1 MEEEFNPYT
10 AGQAHPTYVDSSA
23 SIAVT
28 PLALGAIL
36 KTNFWVR
43 LVGFVM
49 IGILALSVGSM
60 FLEGKGEDMM
70 VGPGSGFSNV
80 MLLISLI
87 FFITY
92 IIMAIRLF
100 QYSGAIQKLRLSG
113 DTDDLLLVM
122 KAQTK
127 FWKLAGILML
137 VTIAM
142 YVFGVVSFFMLI
154 SRF

>member
-70 VGPGSGFSNV
+70 V
-80 MLLISLI
+80 
-87 FFITY
+87 
-92 IIMAIRLF
+92 MAIRLF

-142 YVFGVVSFFMLI
+142 YVFGVVSFLMLI